1 MAGAD
6 TTGTDRARDVRSLR
20 ERRLETL
27 RRTGAADR
35 HRIALAPPTRTFYW
49 ILTIVATFVVLG
61 LVMVLSS
68 SSVVG
73 IQNGGSAWG
82 MFIKQ
87 SMWAVLGLFT
97 LWFAYNTPYDTWVK
111 PRWLRIAATV
121 IVGANVAVIGA
132 GVVVNGATAWLDIGP
147 IRLQPSEFM
156 KIVAILFAANLI
168 ARRHRSVHIGEL
180 VHYPLLG
187 VMGLTALICIL
198 QRDFGGA
205 LIFMGVLL
213 MMMTMS
219 GMKVKRLLA
228 TVGLVGLAGWM
239 MLQFSTRANLRLM
252 AFLNLEETKNDF
264 GYQVWQAILSM
275 ANGGWTGTGIGSGTS
290 KWGYVPEAHTD
301 FIFAVIAEEMGL
313 VGTVLVIGGFALLV
327 LFGTQVALGAPDMT
341 GALIAGGVTAWF
353 GFQAF
358 VNIGGVVGAMPLTGL
373 TLPFLSYGG
382 SSLIATMTAAGL
394 LLNVARHVKS

>member
-1 MAGAD
+1 MAGTD
-6 TTGTDRARDVRSLR
+6 TDRARDARSLR

-35 HRIALAPPTRTFYW
+35 HRIALAAPTRTFYW

-68 SSVVG
+68 SSVVR
-73 IQNGGSAWG
+73 IQTGGSAWG
-82 MFIKQ
+82 MFFRQ
-87 SMWAVLGLFT
+87 MVWATVGALG
-97 LWFAYNTPYDTWVK
+97 LWFAYNTPYETWVK
-111 PRWLRIAATV
+111 PRWLGIGAAT
-121 IVGANVAVIGA
+121 IVGANVVVLTA
-132 GVVVNGATAWLDIGP
+132 GVAVNGATAWLDIGP
-147 IRLQPSEFM
+147 FRFQPSEFM
-156 KIVAILFAANLI
+156 KIVAVLFAANLI

-180 VHYPLLG
+180 VHYPLMG
-187 VMGLTALICIL
+187 VMGLTSGLCIL
-198 QRDFGGA
+198 QRDFGGE
-205 LIFMGVLL
+205 LIFMGVIL

-219 GMKVKRLLA
+219 GMKAKRILA
-228 TVGLVGLAGWM
+228 TVGLVGLVGWM
-239 MLQFSTRANLRLM
+239 TLQFSTRANLRLM

>member
-1 MAGAD
+1 ME
-6 TTGTDRARDVRSLR
+6 TTGTERPRASRSIR

-27 RRTGAADR
+27 RRTGAAER
-35 HRIALAPPTRTFYW
+35 HRIALEPPTKTFYW
-49 ILTIVATFVVLG
+49 ILAIISTFVVVG

-68 SSVVG
+68 SSVVR
-73 IQNGGSAWG
+73 IQTGGSAWG
-82 MFIKQ
+82 MFLRQ
-87 SMWAVLGLFT
+87 TFWALAGALGM
-97 LWFAYNTPYDTWVK
+97 WFAYNTPYQTWVK
-111 PRWLRIAATV
+111 ARWLRLGALIV
-121 IVGANVAVIGA
+121 VGANAVVLSA
-132 GVVVNGATAWLDIGP
+132 GVAVNGARAWLDIGP
-147 IRLQPSEFM
+147 FRFQPSEFM
-156 KIVAILFAANLI
+156 KIVAVLFCANLI

-187 VMGLTALICIL
+187 VMAITAGLCVL

-205 LIFMGVLL
+205 LIFMGVIVL
-213 MMMTMS
+213 MMTMS
-219 GMKVKRLLA
+219 GMKAKRIVTTLGV
-228 TVGLVGLAGWM
+228 VGVLGWM
-239 MLQFSTRANLRLM
+239 VLRMSTRANLRLM

-264 GYQVWQAILSM
+264 GYQVWQSILSM

-358 VNIGGVVGAMPLTGL
+358 VNVGGVVGAMPLTGL

-382 SSLIATMTAAGL
+382 SSLIASMTAAGL

>member
-1 MAGAD
+1 MTATDTGGAR
-6 TTGTDRARDVRSLR
+6 GSRSLR
-20 ERRLETL
+20 ERRLDTL

-35 HRIALAPPTRTFYW
+35 HRIALAPPTKTFYW
-49 ILTIVATFVVLG
+49 VLSIISVFVVLG

-68 SSVVG
+68 SSVVR
-73 IQNGGSAWG
+73 IQTGGSAWG
-82 MFIKQ
+82 MFLRQ
-87 SMWAVLGLFT
+87 SVWAAVGALGM
-97 LWFAYNTPYDTWVK
+97 WFAYNTPYETWVK
-111 PRWLRIAATV
+111 PRWLRMGALV
-121 IVGANVAVIGA
+121 VVSANVLVFLT
-132 GVVVNGATAWLDIGP
+132 GVAVNGATAWLDVGP
-147 IRLQPSEFM
+147 FRLQPSEFM
-156 KIVAILFAANLI
+156 KIVTVLFAANLI
-168 ARRHRSVHIGEL
+168 ARRHRSVHIPEM
-180 VHYPLLG
+180 VFFPLAV
-187 VMGLTALICIL
+187 VMVVTAGLCVA

-205 LIFMGVLL
+205 LIFLGMVLL
-213 MMMTMS
+213 MMFMS
-219 GMKVKRLLA
+219 GIKTRYLLSTL
-228 TVGLVGLAGWM
+228 TVVGVFGWM
-239 MLQFSTRANLRLM
+239 LLQFSTRANLRLM

-264 GYQVWQAILSM
+264 GYQVWQSILSM

-313 VGTVLVIGGFALLV
+313 LGTVLVIGGFSLLV

-353 GFQAF
+353 GFQAV

-382 SSLIATMTAAGL
+382 SSLIASMTAAGL

>member
-87 SMWAVLGLFT
+87 AMWAVLGSFT

-187 VMGLTALICIL
+187 VMGLTALICIF